1 MGKVF
6 WEGSALLAPVPPA
19 LVTCGTMEEPNV
31 LTIAWTGIIC
41 TRPAMTYIS
50 VRPSR
55 YSYGLI
61 RQTGEFAINLTPSRL
76 VKAADFLRSTQRCP
90 GGQVCAVRSASAA
103 GTEDLCAHSG
113 GMSGGAGVPGDGKPS
128 AGNPRAVSGR
138 DSGGGRG

>member
-76 VKAADFLRSTQRCP
+76 VKAADFC
-90 GGQVCAVRSASAA
+90 GVRLS
-103 GTEDLCAHSG
+103 LIHI
-113 GMSGGAGVPGDGKPS
+113 
-128 AGNPRAVSGR
+128 
-138 DSGGGRG
+138 